1 MNLPDL
7 PLQLLYGRLGW
18 ALVLAALLL
27 ALLPTLLATRRGRQA
42 FADLAAPGWRT
53 TLTVVAAMLVLMAL
67 PGEASPGFWLVL
79 AFQQPSGVLVGFSV
93 VSLCARWR
101 AQPVRFMLPPGLAL
115 ILAVTGLVM
124 YLDIFGVLALGLYYG
139 GFHPVAAPLLT
150 CGVAA
155 GCALHAWRG
164 EAVGPAAAVLIA
176 VLLFSLLRLPTGNL
190 WDALLDPL
198 LWSWALGS
206 VIVVIR
212 RQLAVRKAGHL
223 HLEGANGSNDE
234 LVQVQAQVG
243 TVARAGD

>member
-27 ALLPTLLATRRGRQA
+27 ALLPTMLAARRGRHA
-42 FADLAAPGWRT
+42 SANLAKPRWRS

-67 PGEASPGFWLVL
+67 PGEASPAFWLVL
-79 AFQQPSGVLVGFSV
+79 AFQQPSGLMVGFSV

-101 AQPVRFMLPPGLAL
+101 AQPVRFVLPPGLAL

-124 YLDIFGVLALGLYYG
+124 YLDIFGVLTLGLYYG
-139 GFHPVAAPLLT
+139 GFHPVASPLLA
-150 CGVAA
+150 CGAA
-155 GCALHAWRG
+155 VGCAVLAWRG
-164 EAVGPAAAVLIA
+164 EPAGPSAAMLIA

-198 LWSWALGS
+198 LWAWALGS

-212 RQLAVRKAGHL
+212 RQLAVRKAGRL
-223 HLEGANGSNDE
+223 HLETASGSSDE
-234 LVQVQAQVG
+234 LVPVPAQVV